1 MIFILFIGLAFVLFF
16 NQYLQNKKYQR
27 DQAYFE
33 KRKEQYHKLLAS
45 YRKEE
50 KNHDIQIADE

>member
-16 NQYLQNKKYQR
+16 NQYMQNKKNQR

-45 YRKEE
+45 YRKDD
-50 KNHDIQIADE
+50 KNNDSQVTDE